1 MMGGWSDDVVA
12 HEILSTA
19 LDPNLDLS
27 IWDHIGIKG
36 IVWIFEQA
44 HEIQACKKNNEKH
57 VTLGSMHGQYGVV
70 RTNKFR

>member
-19 LDPNLDLS
+19 LIPNLVLS

-36 IVWIFEQA
+36 IVWIFE
-44 HEIQACKKNNEKH
+44 
-57 VTLGSMHGQYGVV
+57 
-70 RTNKFR
+70 